1 MKNLYFKYKTAYEVE
16 VPYGNTTE
24 NYIRIIRQQ
33 IYNLRDGGK
42 NKEAEDLFRKTF
54 GIDPFT
60 GQAIEKE
67 NIT

>member
-16 VPYGNTTE
+16 VTYGNTTE
-24 NYIRIIRQQ
+24 NYIRIVRQQ

-54 GIDPFT
+54 GIAPFT
-60 GQAIEKE
+60 GQAIENK
-67 NIT
+67 I